1 MYQMMSYTAKKPAN
15 EGEETME
22 FFLNEI
28 LENEE
33 IKAAFMAEREQYSQA
48 AEIAADIWE
57 NNARPKLTPGML
69 PLYVLAH
76 MAEPALKAN
85 EKMGIPREITVAT
98 LKDINI
104 WIENHR
110 ILTGEKGVME
120 FSWLRH
126 LYQNEIFR
134 LGRLQFR
141 VVKSLPGAPGEYA
154 IETHIPQGEPLLR
167 EDCLRSFDMAK
178 EFFAR
183 FFPAYTPQCFT
194 CHSWLLSPDFA
205 KILDEKSNIVQ
216 FMRLW
221 TQIPCEPDN
230 SNQAIKRAFGL
241 NFSREQLPNAP
252 ENSRLQRALKQ
263 HLLSGGSLNAAA
275 GYRLL

>member
-1 MYQMMSYTAKKPAN
+1 MNQKIVYTA
-15 EGEETME
+15 EEREETME

-33 IKAAFMAEREQYSQA
+33 IMAAFMEQRDLYPQA
-48 AEIAADIWE
+48 AEIAADILK
-57 NNARPKLTPGML
+57 NGARPELAPGML

-76 MAEPALKAN
+76 LAAPALKAN

-120 FSWLRH
+120 FSWLRY

-141 VVKSLPGAPGEYA
+141 LVKALPGAPGEYA
-154 IETHIPQGEPLLR
+154 IETHIPQGEPLKR
-167 EDCLRSFDMAK
+167 EACLESFALAK
-178 EFFAR
+178 DFFAR
-183 FFPAYTPQCFT
+183 YFPQYAPECFT
-194 CHSWLLSPDFA
+194 CHSWLLSPEFA

-221 TQIPCEPDN
+221 TQIPCAPDD

-241 NFSREQLPNAP
+241 NFSREQLPEAP
-252 ENSRLQRALKQ
+252 ENTQLQRALKR
-263 HLLSGGSLNAAA
+263 HLLSGGSLHAAA